1 MIKLEVRSYEH
12 EGDDSYYGEL
22 ENARRQ
28 IMVGPQQRGYYIAL
42 FVAMLTDDPKLE
54 TGLIDVQIRL
64 LMENMK

>member
-1 MIKLEVRSYEH
+1 MSVRVVVGILKNSN
-12 EGDDSYYGEL
+12 EGRAANGKQPHSGCL
-22 ENARRQ
+22 
-28 IMVGPQQRGYYIAL
+28 YIPSVVEGL

>member
-1 MIKLEVRSYEH
+1 MIKLEVRRYEH
-12 EGDDSYYGEL
+12 EGDEGYYGQL
-22 ENARRQ
+22 EAARRQ

-42 FVAMLTDDPKLE
+42 FVAMLTDDLKLE